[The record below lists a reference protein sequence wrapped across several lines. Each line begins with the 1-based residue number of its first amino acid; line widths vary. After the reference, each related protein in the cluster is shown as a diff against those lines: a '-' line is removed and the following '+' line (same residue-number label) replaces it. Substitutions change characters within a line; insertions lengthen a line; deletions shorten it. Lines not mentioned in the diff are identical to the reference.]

1 MDPET
6 MRSLAAAIAIGLGAL
21 GPGLAL
27 GLIGSKAMEAL
38 GRNPEASGQIF
49 VPLILSLAFTE
60 AIGIYALVVALI
72 IKFV

>member
-1 MDPET
+1 MEPEA
-6 MRSLAAAIAIGLGAL
+6 MKSLAAALAIAIGSL
-21 GPGLAL
+21 GPGIGL
-27 GLIGSKAMEAL
+27 GMIGSKAMEAL
-38 GRNPEASGQIF
+38 GRNPEASDSIF

>member
-1 MDPET
+1 
-6 MRSLAAAIAIGLGAL
+6 
-21 GPGLAL
+21 
-27 GLIGSKAMEAL
+27 L

-49 VPLILSLAFTE
+49 VPFILSLAFTE

>member
-1 MDPET
+1 MDPEA
-6 MRSLAAAIAIGLGAL
+6 MKSLAAALAIAIGSL
-21 GPGLAL
+21 GPGIGL
-27 GLIGSKAMEAL
+27 GMIGSKAMEAL
-38 GRNPEASGQIF
+38 GRNPEASDSIF